1 MCQENEIYYKKLID
15 SGKFKC
21 VSKYNTIVVI
31 NPLNI
36 IRTFINLYKSYTN

>member
-21 VSKYNTIVVI
+21 VSKCNTIVVI
-31 NPLNI
+31 NPLNF
-36 IRTFINLYKSYTN
+36 IRIFINLHKSRIN